1 MTLVFII
8 ILALIAIGLLY
19 IIINNYQS
27 TKWYN
32 KVIAIVVIIIIIAG
46 IVAYSIKQS
55 KFDTHVQNMQLAFE
69 RGSTL
74 ICSFNNQEIRV
85 NKEDFRFLSTSLSFV
100 GKDKLQGYIIDLQR
114 CTKIIPPSTDVEPTE
129 SAVIRD

>member
-8 ILALIAIGLLY
+8 ILAIVAVAFLY

-27 TKWYN
+27 TKLY
-32 KVIAIVVIIIIIAG
+32 KKIIALVIIIIIIAG
-46 IVAYSIKQS
+46 IVAYSINQS

-100 GKDKLQGYIIDLQR
+100 GKDKLQGYVIDLQK

-129 SAVIRD
+129 STVIRD